1 MKIPEKYITKAKLA
15 LVTNETI
22 PSKKVYPTYVFD
34 FIQFSFRFSTFGLER
49 KVKQLAF
56 LFFIED
62 KHLWMLYD
70 RYSHEGYC
78 MDYYTNHIT
87 LISNGS
93 EIATEPRSVE
103 GLMTLLEIYEQ
114 HRKQQKNN
122 SLCTG

>member
-15 LVTNETI
+15 LVTNDTI
-22 PSKKVYPTYVFD
+22 PNKKVYPTYVFD
-34 FIQFSFRFSTFGLER
+34 FVQFSFRFSTFGLER

-70 RYSHEGYC
+70 RYSHNRYC
-78 MDYYTNHIT
+78 MNYYTNHIT
-87 LISNGS
+87 LMSNGS

-103 GLMTLLEIYEQ
+103 DLMTLLEIYEQ
-114 HRKQQKNN
+114 HRKQ
-122 SLCTG
+122 